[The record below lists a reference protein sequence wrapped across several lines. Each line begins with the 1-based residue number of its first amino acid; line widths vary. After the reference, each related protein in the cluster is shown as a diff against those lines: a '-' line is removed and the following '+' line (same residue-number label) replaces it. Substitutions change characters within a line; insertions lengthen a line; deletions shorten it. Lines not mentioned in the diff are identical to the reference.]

1 MSNYED
7 KLLEIGKIPEKV
19 MKRTVYSQMKVK
31 RPEVLI
37 HTGIGEDCSAIES
50 GDEEAIVMSVDP
62 ITGAT
67 KDIGKLA
74 FQITANDIASSG
86 AKLIGMLID
95 IILPVGSHESDLRD
109 IMQDIG
115 ALTEQYNVEILG
127 GHTEVSDSVNR
138 PLISV
143 TGVGKAN
150 REDLIATA
158 GLEPG
163 DELVVTKWIGLEG
176 SAILASEKEEELK
189 AALPPDIVDQAKEF
203 SELMNVLPESEIAR
217 EVGIS
222 SMHDVT
228 EGGIFGAMWEMAVA
242 SGVGLEVDI
251 RKIPIR
257 QETIEICEH
266 FDINPYM
273 LISSGSMLIGTKHGN
288 LLVDMLESAGIHAA
302 VIGYVIE
309 GADRIVRNGD
319 EKRYL
324 EPPKSDELYKVMSKE
339 SIVEAI

>member
-1 MSNYED
+1 M
-7 KLLEIGKIPEKV
+7 
-19 MKRTVYSQMKVK
+19 
-31 RPEVLI
+31 
-37 HTGIGEDCSAIES
+37 
-50 GDEEAIVMSVDP
+50 
-62 ITGAT
+62 
-67 KDIGKLA
+67 
-74 FQITANDIASSG
+74 
-86 AKLIGMLID
+86 
-95 IILPVGSHESDLRD
+95 
-109 IMQDIG
+109 
-115 ALTEQYNVEILG
+115 
-127 GHTEVSDSVNR
+127 
-138 PLISV
+138 
-143 TGVGKAN
+143 
-150 REDLIATA
+150 
-158 GLEPG
+158 
-163 DELVVTKWIGLEG
+163 TKWIGLEG